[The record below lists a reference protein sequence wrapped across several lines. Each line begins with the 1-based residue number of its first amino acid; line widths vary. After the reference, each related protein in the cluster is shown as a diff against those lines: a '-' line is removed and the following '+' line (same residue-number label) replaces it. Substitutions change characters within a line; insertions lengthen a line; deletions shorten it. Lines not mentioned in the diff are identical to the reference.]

1 MNEDSLISL
10 FCAIDDFCKKFEPE
24 WESVLLQQNTISG
37 RWWTTRESK
46 LALSEIMTI
55 AVFFHSSG
63 YRTFKHFYDYFALTQ
78 LKPFFPHLVSY
89 KHFNKIMKR
98 LVFPLFVLQKS
109 LSGSSEGIA
118 FIDSTILTV
127 CHICRA
133 SRHKVFK
140 NIAKKGRS
148 TTGWFFGMKLHLV
161 VNHHAE
167 IITWM
172 LSPGNVD
179 DRKPVPGLVQ
189 GLFGKLYGD
198 RGYLSHALFERLY
211 AQGVQLVTRLK
222 SNMKNMLMD
231 TFDKMV
237 LYKRGIIES
246 VNNKLKLV
254 CQIEHHRHRSPLNFM
269 VNLIAGLVSYSVDP
283 NKPEIGDLGFKNCLS

>member
-63 YRTFKHFYDYFALTQ
+63 YRTFKHFYDYFVLTQ

-89 KHFNKIMKR
+89 KRFNKIMKR

-109 LSGSSEGIA
+109 LSVSSEGIA